1 MSDRVAIAVLICI
14 VISIWLPFITR
25 MLSKP
30 TGELVIDTSDPE
42 KDRWLIVL
50 KEPTELA
57 AKRHIVKLKVTHRK
71 ITEEDKWPFE
81 T

>member
-1 MSDRVAIAVLICI
+1 MDDKVAIVIVICI
-14 VISIWLPFITR
+14 VISIWLPFI
-25 MLSKP
+25 MNAVSKP

-57 AKRHIVKLKVTHRK
+57 AKRHTVKLKVTHRK